1 MKFKINVGDFKNLSI
16 SNEIPKHLE
25 EYHIPGSYIESYV
38 AAFGSITL
46 QYIKAGDFD
55 FTYCISDAV
64 SEDTLLYIST
74 LNPSLLCF
82 TSLKGTHQAYINSF
96 GDLVFEKSQFNIFYT
111 TTLQADILLKKD
123 YRQIFIII
131 DYPINFFLYS
141 LKFFPALESLKDQIE
156 SLQSVLVASKN
167 LRLNAQCLD
176 LIRKL
181 IHSPFSE
188 STKDFHI
195 EIIKELM
202 TRLLNLVVENGKWI
216 NSLQINELES
226 IYTAKEFIDNNLPY
240 HHSISFI
247 ARKAGINEQKL
258 KQGFKAIFGMGLY
271 AYYRNEI
278 LKIASMELEQTNKS
292 IKQIALHNG
301 YKDANNFSAA
311 FKNKFGMTPKEWR
324 KKKRRY

>member
-1 MKFKINVGDFKNLSI
+1 MKLEITVGDFKNLYI
-16 SNEIPKHLE
+16 SNEIPKHFE
-25 EYHIPGSYIESYV
+25 EYYIPGSYIENYI
-38 AAFGSITL
+38 AAFGSFIM

-55 FTYCISDAV
+55 FTYCISDV
-64 SEDTLLYIST
+64 ESEDIPLYIST

-82 TSLKGTHQAYINSF
+82 ISLKGAHQAYINPF

-111 TTLQADILLKKD
+111 TAFQAEILLKKD

-131 DYPINFFLYS
+131 DYPVNFLVYS
-141 LKFFPALESLKDQIE
+141 LKFFPALEPLKDKIE
-156 SLQSVLVASKN
+156 SLQPALAASKN
-167 LRLNAQCLD
+167 LKLNAQCLD

-195 EIIKELM
+195 EVIKKLM
-202 TRLLNLVVENGKWI
+202 TQLLNLVVENGKWI
-216 NSLQINELES
+216 NPLQINELES

-301 YKDANNFSAA
+301 YNDANNFSAA

-324 KKKRRY
+324 KNKRGY

>member
-1 MKFKINVGDFKNLSI
+1 MKLKFNVGYSKNAPI
-16 SNEIPKHLE
+16 SNEIPKHFE
-25 EYHIPGSYIESYV
+25 EYYIPGSYIESYV
-38 AAFGSITL
+38 TALGSFML
-46 QYIKAGDFD
+46 QYVKAGDFD
-55 FTYCISDAV
+55 FTYCISEAV
-64 SEDTLLYIST
+64 KEDTTLYIST
-74 LNPSLLCF
+74 LNPSLLCYI
-82 TSLKGTHQAYINSF
+82 SINGNHKVYINPF

-111 TTLQADILLKKD
+111 TAFQAEILLKEN
-123 YRQIFIII
+123 YRHIFIII
-131 DYPINFFLYS
+131 GYPVNFLLYS

-156 SLQSVLVASKN
+156 SLQPALAASKN
-167 LRLNAQCLD
+167 LKLNAQCLD

-195 EIIKELM
+195 EVIKELM
-202 TRLLNLVVENGKWI
+202 TQLLSLVAENSEWI

-226 IYTAKEFIDNNLPY
+226 IYTAKEFIDNSLPY

-271 AYYRNEI
+271 AYYRNEV

-311 FKNKFGMTPKEWR
+311 FKSKFGMTPKEWR
-324 KKKRRY
+324 KNKR